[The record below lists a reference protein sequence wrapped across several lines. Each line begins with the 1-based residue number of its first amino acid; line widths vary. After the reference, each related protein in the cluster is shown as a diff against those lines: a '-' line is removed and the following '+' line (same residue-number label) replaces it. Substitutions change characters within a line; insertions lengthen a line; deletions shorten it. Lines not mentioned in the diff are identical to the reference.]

1 MAVNLSNQALVAGAG
16 EASSRLVAPREEVRD
31 ALLDAVDVLVRRF
44 GYRKTS
50 VEDIAREAG
59 LGHGTFYLH
68 YPDKRACFLAFVEEA
83 RQELDIHVQ
92 ARLAPDMT
100 LEERI
105 AATLNAIYDYAD
117 AHPGV
122 LKAAMTDETVIDADG
137 DETRPLLMRWG
148 DEWARMVRDSAAAG
162 LACPSYQAEIIG
174 QAIVGALARSGRN
187 SASTCPAV
195 SVGSSRLTASC
206 ASPSEAKV

>member
-1 MAVNLSNQALVAGAG
+1 MSG
-16 EASSRLVAPREEVRD
+16 EAILERVKEGDERPARRKPESFAKIKAAARRLFVTRGYD
-31 ALLDAVDVLVRRF
+31 ATRPQ
-44 GYRKTS
+44 
-50 VEDIAREAG
+50 DIAREAG

-174 QAIVGALARSGRN
+174 QAIVGALHQTGREAHRSARCRKMLVDN
-187 SASTCPAV
+187 
-195 SVGSSRLTASC
+195 LTRFLAR
-206 ASPSEAKV
+206 ALRPD